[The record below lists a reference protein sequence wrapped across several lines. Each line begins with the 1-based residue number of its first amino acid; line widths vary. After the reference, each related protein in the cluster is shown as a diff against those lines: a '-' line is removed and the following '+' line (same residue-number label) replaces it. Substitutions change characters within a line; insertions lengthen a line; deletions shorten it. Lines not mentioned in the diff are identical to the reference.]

1 MKGQFLR
8 FIVVGVGAT
17 LLHSA
22 VYVGLQYLL
31 SATQETP
38 LRLTLA
44 YCIGYGVSFLANY
57 LVSLKW
63 TFKTD
68 GNVGKGL
75 GFAFSHAVNMGMQ
88 VGLLHLFLWCGLGAA
103 MAGLMNALLPWAV
116 ELCPFLGAA
125 ETLLLLPIFAIVVPT
140 NFLMVRYF
148 LTRGDQSS

>member
-22 VYVGLQYLL
+22 VYVALQSLFCASQQTPVLL
-31 SATQETP
+31 S
-38 LRLTLA
+38 LA

-68 GNVGKGL
+68 GNVQKGL

-88 VGLLHLFLWCGLGAA
+88 VLLLHVFLWCGLGSA
-103 MAGLMNALLPWAV
+103 MAGLMNALLPWVV
-116 ELCPFLGAA
+116 ERCPFLGVA
-125 ETLLLLPIFAIVVPT
+125 ETLLLLPIFAIVVPM
-140 NFLMVRYF
+140 NFLMVRFF
-148 LTRGDQSS
+148 LTRSDR

>member
-8 FIVVGVGAT
+8 FVVVGVGAT

-22 VYVGLQYLL
+22 VYVALQYLL
-31 SATQETP
+31 GASQETP
-38 LRLTLA
+38 VLLSLA

-57 LVSLKW
+57 FVSLQW

-103 MAGLMNALLPWAV
+103 MAGLMNVLLPWAV
-116 ELCPFLGAA
+116 ELFPFLGAA
-125 ETLLLLPIFAIVVPT
+125 ETLLLLPIFAIVVPM
-140 NFLMVRYF
+140 NFIMVRFF
-148 LTRGDQSS
+148 LTRGDK